1 MYIKIYFGD
10 KPVFLCDEIDP
21 TIHEY
26 LHHPDAIFIDEINN
40 SAIKSLMHEIKKND
54 FHAGILWHPDLEKL
68 KKAFWKHFKIVLA
81 AGGWVVNEKDEILF
95 IFRRGKWDLPKGK
108 LDNGEKLEECAQRE
122 VREETGLQ
130 HIKLKDKII
139 IVSGGAKGIGE
150 GIVKVLA
157 AEGATPVII
166 GRSEED
172 NLKVVNELGGKAAQ
186 FVAELTDPAECERS
200 VKAVIAKFGRIDG
213 LVNNAGVNDGVGLEK
228 GDYERFIASIHK
240 NLVHYYL
247 LAHYALPELKK
258 SKGVIVN
265 IGSKTAET
273 GQGNTSAYAAANGG
287 RNALT
292 REWAVE
298 LLPYGIRVNAII
310 VAECWTPLYENWIK
324 TLPNP
329 EEKLKSIKSKIP
341 LEQRMTTAEEIANMA
356 AFLLS
361 EKSSHTTGQLIHVDG
376 GYVHLDRAI
385 S

>member
-1 MYIKIYFGD
+1 M
-10 KPVFLCDEIDP
+10 
-21 TIHEY
+21 
-26 LHHPDAIFIDEINN
+26 
-40 SAIKSLMHEIKKND
+40 
-54 FHAGILWHPDLEKL
+54 DL
-68 KKAFWKHFKIVLA
+68 
-81 AGGWVVNEKDEILF
+81 
-95 IFRRGKWDLPKGK
+95 
-108 LDNGEKLEECAQRE
+108 Q
-122 VREETGLQ
+122 
-130 HIKLKDKII
+130 LKDKVI

-150 GIVKVLA
+150 GIVRVLA
-157 AEGATPVII
+157 AEGAIPVII

-172 NLKVVNELGGKAAQ
+172 NLRVVDSLGARASQ
-186 FVAELTDPAECERS
+186 VVAELTDPAQCENS
-200 VKAVIAKFGRIDG
+200 IKTVIAKYGRIDG

-228 GDYERFIASIHK
+228 GNYEQFIASLHK

-247 LAHYALPELKK
+247 LAHFALPELKK
-258 SKGVIVN
+258 SKGAIIN

-273 GQGNTSAYAAANGG
+273 GQGNTSAYAASNGG

-324 TLPNP
+324 TLPDP
-329 EEKLKSIKSKIP
+329 EEKLKSIISKIP

-361 EKSSHTTGQLIHVDG
+361 ERSSHTTGQLIHVDG
-376 GYVHLDRAI
+376 GYTHLDRAI